1 MKKLFKVVI
10 FILVIVGIIKSIPYV
25 TEYLFPSQYERQVEK
40 CSEEYGVDKNL
51 IMAIIKAESNFRK
64 DAVSTK
70 GAKGLMQIM
79 DETGKWCADKIEI
92 PEPDLC
98 DVETNIRIGTFYI
111 SHLLEMYEGNE
122 KTAVAAYNAGYGNVD
137 KWLADEKHS
146 KNGKDL
152 NLVPFPETQKYI
164 KKVMLYKK
172 VYDFKDKKVDIIK

>member
-25 TEYLFPSQYERQVEK
+25 TEYLFPSQYERQV
-40 CSEEYGVDKNL
+40 
-51 IMAIIKAESNFRK
+51 AIIKAESNFRK

-164 KKVMLYKK
+164 KKVN
-172 VYDFKDKKVDIIK
+172 